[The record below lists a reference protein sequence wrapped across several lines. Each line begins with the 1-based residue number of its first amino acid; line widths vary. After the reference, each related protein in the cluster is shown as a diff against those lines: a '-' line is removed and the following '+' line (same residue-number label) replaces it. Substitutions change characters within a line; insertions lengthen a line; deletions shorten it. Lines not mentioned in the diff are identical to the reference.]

1 MSNGN
6 ERIDRIEALLER
18 NDRIDRVEVLLER
31 STQLLQ
37 QIGQNQGQIIQ
48 IQEQQQEQ
56 IQVLVSAATR
66 HNALIDRLDAI
77 IERLIYRE
85 GRDGSESPRSS

>member
-1 MSNGN
+1 MTNGN
-6 ERIDRIEALLER
+6 DRIDRIEA
-18 NDRIDRVEVLLER
+18 LLER

-37 QIGQNQGQIIQ
+37 QIGQNQGQIIT

-56 IQVLVSAATR
+56 IQVLISAATR
-66 HNALIDRLDAI
+66 HNALIERLDAI

-85 GRDGSESPRSS
+85 GRNGGESPHSS